1 MSDRYFGVNSRVLE
15 SSLFKQTLAVTS
27 GKNNLAGLTSYL
39 DNLDFIADIIK
50 QSSKIKENFIDFDS
64 CSSKI
69 SPEFMSLPLE
79 KREDKVVEALGLRC
93 VKCGKEIPMFPH
105 RVKFCSCGGRFRA
118 VYGLICHK
126 LVDVGINPEKPE
138 VVLMSHGWSVLA
150 DAYVDGY
157 VAFHDV
163 LDAFVEQ
170 YGLSGPFDLV
180 DSDLKD
186 RLDGL
191 FYQYEQGETRLS
203 AEERQV
209 LMFIVRGNLAGIGLA
224 DAENVIR
231 AAIDVVKFGHLFTKL
246 DSAGAKFQFR
256 VARETY
262 SGFYNYVNERIRKA
276 TVITREQR
284 VSKPVIVVSKA
295 VGGEFYPVALLPKNS
310 WGSGKLARYSEL
322 QPLDKGKLTIYSD
335 VERVALNCYVSRSGG
350 GKTTFLGSN
359 LDHAINWGHE
369 YVLSVLADEKNSLYL
384 SNLPVFPVNSNCKKL
399 MRIHGEMGVSGLGLP
414 TLNIAFM
421 RDDDDITKN
430 LESLNHSLPPTIF
443 SRVVLIDDPSSFGL
457 EFKTGKSAKVEGK
470 RVIGNRGLLNVLEE
484 WSKELGFG
492 RVCGLINVVNCLR
505 KESVG
510 SGLSKGH
517 TKPEIQIGT
526 ELLYKFVAF
535 RQENKSPSARIYL
548 DELSRFAPI
557 THSVAGTDT
566 SMSSSTFNESIKAMR
581 GANTSVDA
589 ATQKWNEI
597 HPEAKSEVRN
607 LFFRNLKKSSDRSH
621 SQRDLVLGSMDL
633 VEGDNDKALVNQ
645 IIESRQFPDSEHLW
659 FWYNDDK
666 GDIQVIKPMPPRF
679 MLNQPDL
686 TNLQIFRAYDKWF
699 EGLRD
704 GDFGERMF
712 FKKYS
717 GFYRF
722 LGSEDGSV
730 LLKSW
735 FDVPKLHYPV
745 REHTKKFYGA
755 K

>member
-27 GKNNLAGLTSYL
+27 GKNNLAGLCTFL
-39 DNLDFIADIIK
+39 DSLDFVPEAILLSNQIK
-50 QSSKIKENFIDFDS
+50 AKFVTFDS
-64 CSSKI
+64 SLSAV
-69 SPEFMSLPLE
+69 SPEFMGQSLE
-79 KREDKVVEALGLRC
+79 ERVDQISRSMGLKCMR
-93 VKCGKEIPMFPH
+93 CGKRMSMFGH
-105 RVKFCSCGGRFRA
+105 RVRFCSCGGRFRS
-118 VYGLICHK
+118 VYGLELHK
-126 LVDVGINPEKPE
+126 LADNCVDPEKPE
-138 VVLMSHGWSVLA
+138 AVLMNNVWDCLAEAYVLGYKAVRVVLQ
-150 DAYVDGY
+150 
-157 VAFHDV
+157 
-163 LDAFVEQ
+163 AFVEQ
-170 YGLSGPFDLV
+170 YGLSSPFDLV

-186 RLDGL
+186 RFDGL
-191 FYQYEQGETRLS
+191 FYMYEQGETRIS
-203 AEERQV
+203 AEEREV
-209 LMFIVRGNLAGIGLA
+209 LMFLVRGNFAGIGLA

-231 AAIDVVKFGHLFTKL
+231 AAIDVCKFGHLQNKL
-246 DSAGAKFQFR
+246 RSYGADLQYEAARAKF
-256 VARETY
+256 
-262 SGFYNYVNERIRKA
+262 SGLYNYVNERIRKA

-284 VSKPVIVVSKA
+284 VSKPVVVVSKA
-295 VGGEFYPVALLPKNS
+295 VGGEFYPVALLPKS
-310 WGSGKLARYSEL
+310 CWGSGKLSRYSEL
-322 QPLDKGKLTIYSD
+322 QPLDKGKLTVYSD

-350 GKTTFLGSN
+350 GKTTFLGSV

-399 MRIHGEMGVSGLGLP
+399 MRVHEEMGVSGLGLP